1 MTAAEER
8 IELSPT
14 GWGHTESA
22 HDLPNA
28 GRKWLRREIGWTPR
42 DTPAEALAAITTTAT
57 RLQDASSSA
66 LIKIVGEDQVRTDG
80 PSRLR
85 RGSGRSYLDLIRRRS
100 GDVSG
105 LPDAV
110 VLPGSHREVLAVLSR
125 CVEDDIA
132 VVPFGGGTSVVGG
145 LAGGGGEHRAVVAL
159 DVARLNSI
167 DSIDAKSLLVTAGA
181 GLRAPEFEARMA
193 RYGLTLGHFPQSY
206 EFATLGGYAA
216 TRSVGQASTGY
227 GRFDELVSGARL
239 ATPVGS
245 WQVGRPPASAAGP
258 DLLGLVLGSEGI
270 LGVITDLT
278 LRVRPAPET
287 KHYEGWSFRSLP
299 RALEGLRQLARAE
312 LLPDIARLCDPDETR
327 ANIVLAAS
335 SKANALQKILRAR
348 GHGAGC
354 LLIVG
359 WEGDPDSVGV
369 RRRAASSLLRRCEA
383 VRIGRSVGQSWLANR
398 YSGPYLRDA
407 LLDVGLLV
415 ETLETAASWSDLA
428 EVYQTT
434 REALIAALSTADKK
448 PLVMCHVS
456 HVYPTGAS
464 LYFTV
469 LADRDDDRPLQ
480 QWLLAK
486 RAATDALLSVGGV
499 LTHHHAVGIDHAP
512 WLSREIGDLG
522 VAVLHAVKDRLDP
535 TGICNPGVLFGR
547 P

>member
-1 MTAAEER
+1 MTAAGER
-8 IELSPT
+8 AELSLT
-14 GWGHTESA
+14 GWGQSEKA
-22 HDLPNA
+22 HELPNA
-28 GRKWLRREIGWTPR
+28 ARKWLRREIGWTPR
-42 DTPAEALAAITTTAT
+42 STPPEALTSVTTAAT
-57 RLQDASSSA
+57 RLPDASSAA
-66 LIKIVGEDQVRTDG
+66 LIDIVGADHVRTDG

-85 RGSGRSYLDLIRRRS
+85 RGAGRSYLDLIRRRG

-110 VLPGSHREVLAVLSR
+110 VLPGSHDEVLAVLGR
-125 CVEDDIA
+125 CVDDDIA
-132 VVPFGGGTSVVGG
+132 VMPFGGGTSVVGG
-145 LAGGGGEHRAVVAL
+145 LAGGAGEHRAVVAV
-159 DVARLNSI
+159 DVARLTAI
-167 DSIDAKSLLVTAGA
+167 DSIDAKSCLVTAGA
-181 GLRAPEFEARMA
+181 GLRGPEFESRMA

-216 TRSVGQASTGY
+216 TRSAGHASTGY
-227 GRFDELVSGARL
+227 GRFEELVAAVRL

-245 WQVGRPPASAAGP
+245 WRVGRPPASAAGP
-258 DLLGLVLGSEGI
+258 DLLGLVLGSEGV
-270 LGVITDLT
+270 LGVITELT
-278 LRVRPAPET
+278 LRVRPAPEV

-312 LLPDIARLCDPDETR
+312 LLPDIARLSDPAETR
-327 ANIVLAAS
+327 ANLVMAGS
-335 SKANALQKILRAR
+335 SKANALQAVLRAR

-359 WEGDPDSVGV
+359 WEGDPDRVGV

-383 VRIGRSVGQSWLANR
+383 VRIGRSVGQSWLSSR
-398 YSGPYLRDA
+398 YSAPYLRDA

-428 EVYQTT
+428 DVHEAT
-434 REALIAALSTADKK
+434 RGALNESLSRSDKK

-480 QWLLAK
+480 QWLMAK
-486 RAATDALLSVGGV
+486 RVATDALLSAGGG
-499 LTHHHAVGIDHAP
+499 LTHHHGVGIDHAP
-512 WLSREIGDLG
+512 WLAHEIGDLG

-535 TGICNPGVLFGR
+535 TGICNPCVLFGR

>member
-1 MTAAEER
+1 MTEVQERAE
-8 IELSPT
+8 LTLT
-14 GWGHTESA
+14 GWGRTGSPHELS
-22 HDLPNA
+22 NA
-28 GRKWLRREIGWTPR
+28 ARKWLRREIGWTPR
-42 DTPAEALAAITTTAT
+42 PTPAEALTMVTTAAT
-57 RLQDASSSA
+57 RLPDSTSAA
-66 LIKIVGEDQVRTDG
+66 LIEIVGADHVQTDG

-85 RGSGRSYLDLIRRRS
+85 RGSGRSYLDLIRRRG

-110 VLPGSHREVLAVLSR
+110 VLPGTHDEVLAVLAN
-125 CVEDDIA
+125 CAQDDIA
-132 VVPFGGGTSVVGG
+132 VMPFGGGTSVVGG
-145 LAGGGGEHRAVVAL
+145 LAGGAGDHRAVIAV
-159 DVARLNSI
+159 DVSRLNSV
-167 DSIDAKSLLVTAGA
+167 DSIDAKSLLVTAGP

-216 TRSVGQASTGY
+216 TRSAGQASTGY
-227 GRFDELVSGARL
+227 GRFDELVQSIRL
-239 ATPVGS
+239 ATPVGN

-258 DLLGLVLGSEGI
+258 DLLGLVLGSEGVF
-270 LGVITDLT
+270 GVITELT

-299 RALEGLRQLARAE
+299 RALEGLRQLARADV
-312 LLPDIARLCDPDETR
+312 LPDIARLSDSDETR
-327 ANIVLAAS
+327 ANIVLSSSTKAS
-335 SKANALQKILRAR
+335 ALQALLRAR
-348 GHGAGC
+348 GHGGGC
-354 LLIVG
+354 LLVVG
-359 WEGDPDSVGV
+359 WEGDADSVGV
-369 RRRAASSLLRRCEA
+369 RRRAAGALLRRCEA
-383 VRIGRSVGQSWLANR
+383 IRLGRAVGQSWLASR
-398 YSGPYLRDA
+398 YAAPYLRDS
-407 LLDVGLLV
+407 LLDIGLLV
-415 ETLETAASWSDLA
+415 ETLETAASWTDLGDVHA
-428 EVYQTT
+428 AT
-434 REALIAALSTADKK
+434 RDALIESLSTADKK

-456 HVYPTGAS
+456 HAYPTGAS

-486 RAATDALLSVGGV
+486 RAATDAALSAGGV

-512 WLSREIGDLG
+512 WLAHEIGDLG

>member
-1 MTAAEER
+1 MTGEVER
-8 IELSPT
+8 AELSLT
-14 GWGHTESA
+14 GWGSSEAA
-22 HDLPNA
+22 HELPNA
-28 GRKWLRREIGWTPR
+28 ARKWLHRETGWTPR
-42 DTPAEALAAITTTAT
+42 STPAEALAAVRTAAT
-57 RLQDASSSA
+57 QLPDSTSAA
-66 LIKIVGEDQVRTDG
+66 LIEIVGDEQVRTDG

-85 RGSGRSYLDLIRRRS
+85 RGAGRSYLDLIRRRG

-110 VLPGSHREVLAVLSR
+110 VLPGSHDEVLAVLRR
-125 CVEDDIA
+125 CADDDIA
-132 VVPFGGGTSVVGG
+132 VVPFGGGTGVVGG
-145 LAGGGGEHRAVVAL
+145 LTGGAGEHRAVVAL
-159 DVARLNSI
+159 DVARLNTI
-167 DSIDAKSLLVTAGA
+167 DSIDAKSLLVTAGP
-181 GLRAPEFEARMA
+181 GLRGPEFESRMA

-216 TRSVGQASTGY
+216 TRSAGQASSGY
-227 GRFDELVSGARL
+227 GRFDELVAGVRV
-239 ATPVGS
+239 ATPAGT

-258 DLLGLVLGSEGI
+258 DLLGLVLGSEGV
-270 LGVITDLT
+270 LGVITELT
-278 LRVRPAPET
+278 LRVRPAPEV

-299 RALEGLRQLARAE
+299 RALEGMRQLARAE
-312 LLPDIARLCDPDETR
+312 LLPDVARLSDVDETR

-335 SKANALQKILRAR
+335 SKANALQALLRAR
-348 GHGAGC
+348 GHGSGC

-359 WEGDPDSVGV
+359 WEGGQEAVGV
-369 RRRAASSLLRRCEA
+369 RRRAASALLRRCEA
-383 VRIGRSVGQSWLANR
+383 VRIGRTVGQSWLSNR
-398 YSGPYLRDA
+398 YSGPYVRDA

-415 ETLETAASWSDLA
+415 ETLETAASWSDLMD
-428 EVYQTT
+428 VYDAT
-434 REALIAALSTADKK
+434 RDALITCLSTPDTK

-469 LADRDDDRPLQ
+469 LADRADDRPMQ

-486 RAATDALLSVGGV
+486 RAATDALLSAGGV

-512 WLSREIGDLG
+512 WLSREVGDLG

-535 TGICNPGVLFGR
+535 TGICNPCVLFGR

>member
-1 MTAAEER
+1 MPDER
-8 IELSPT
+8 TELSPT
-14 GWGHTESA
+14 GWGPAESA
-22 HDLPNA
+22 HDLPSA

-42 DTPAEALAAITTTAT
+42 DTPAEALAAVTTAAT
-57 RLQDASSSA
+57 RLSDSSSSA
-66 LIKIVGEDQVRTDG
+66 LIEIVGEDQVRTDG

-85 RGSGRSYLDLIRRRS
+85 RGAGRSYLDLIRRRS

-110 VLPGSHREVLAVLSR
+110 VLPGSHDEVLAVLSR

-145 LAGGGGEHRAVVAL
+145 LGGDGGEHRAVVAL
-159 DVARLNSI
+159 DVARLNAI

-181 GLRAPEFEARMA
+181 GLRGPEFEARMA

-206 EFATLGGYAA
+206 EYATLGGYAA

-227 GRFDELVSGARL
+227 GRFDELVSGVRL

-245 WQVGRPPASAAGP
+245 WQVGRAPASAAGP
-258 DLLGLVLGSEGI
+258 DLLGLVLGSEGV
-270 LGVITDLT
+270 LGVITELT

-312 LLPDIARLCDPDETR
+312 LLPDIARLSDPDETR

-335 SKANALQKILRAR
+335 SKANALQTLLRAR
-348 GHGAGC
+348 GHGSGC

-359 WEGDPDSVGV
+359 WEGDTDSVGV

-383 VRIGRSVGQSWLANR
+383 VRIGRSVGQSWLSNR

-428 EVYQTT
+428 EVYQAT
-434 REALIAALSTADKK
+434 REALITSLSTADKK

-486 RAATDALLSVGGV
+486 RAATDALLSAGGV

-535 TGICNPGVLFGR
+535 TGICNPCVLFGR

>member
-1 MTAAEER
+1 MTEAEER
-8 IELSPT
+8 TELGLT
-14 GWGHTESA
+14 GWGQSA
-22 HDLPNA
+22 KGHELPNA
-28 GRKWLRREIGWTPR
+28 AGKWLRREIGWTPR
-42 DTPAEALAAITTTAT
+42 PTQAKELASVTTAAT
-57 RLQDASSSA
+57 RLTDASSAA
-66 LIKIVGEDQVRTDG
+66 LIEILGADHVRTDG

-85 RGSGRSYLDLIRRRS
+85 RGAGRSYLDLIRRRG

-110 VLPGSHREVLAVLSR
+110 VLPGSHNEVLAVLGR
-125 CVEDDIA
+125 CVDDDIA
-132 VVPFGGGTSVVGG
+132 VMPFGGGTSVVGG
-145 LAGGGGEHRAVVAL
+145 LAGGAGGHRAVIAL
-159 DVARLNSI
+159 DVARLKDVS
-167 DSIDAKSLLVTAGA
+167 SIDAKSLLVTAGP
-181 GLRAPEFEARMA
+181 GLRGPEFETRMA

-216 TRSVGQASTGY
+216 TRSAGQASTGY
-227 GRFDELVSGARL
+227 GRFDELVAGARL

-245 WQVGRPPASAAGP
+245 WQVRRPPCSAAGP

-270 LGVITDLT
+270 FGVITDLT
-278 LRVRPAPET
+278 LRVRPAPEA

-312 LLPDIARLCDPDETR
+312 LLPDIVRLSDTDETR
-327 ANIVLAAS
+327 ANIAFTGG
-335 SKANALQKILRAR
+335 SKATALQALLRAR
-348 GHGAGC
+348 GHGGGC
-354 LLIVG
+354 LLIAG
-359 WEGDPDSVGV
+359 WEGEADAVGV

-383 VRIGRSVGQSWLANR
+383 VRLGRSVGQSWLSNR

-415 ETLETAASWSDLA
+415 ETLETAASWTDLG
-428 EVYQTT
+428 EVHDAT
-434 REALIAALSTADKK
+434 RDALIESLSTSEAK

-486 RAATDALLSVGGV
+486 RAATDALLSTGGV

-522 VAVLHAVKDRLDP
+522 IAVLHAVKDRLDP
-535 TGICNPGVLFGR
+535 TGICNPCVLFGR

>member
-1 MTAAEER
+1 MTGEVER
-8 IELSPT
+8 AELSLT
-14 GWGHTESA
+14 GWGSSEAA
-22 HDLPNA
+22 HELPNA
-28 GRKWLRREIGWTPR
+28 ARKWLHRETGWTPR
-42 DTPAEALAAITTTAT
+42 STPAEALATVRTAAT
-57 RLQDASSSA
+57 QLPDSTSAA
-66 LIKIVGEDQVRTDG
+66 LIEIVGDEQVRTDG

-85 RGSGRSYLDLIRRRS
+85 RGAGRSYLDLIRRRG

-110 VLPGSHREVLAVLSR
+110 VLPGSHDEVLAVLRR
-125 CVEDDIA
+125 CADDDIA

-145 LAGGGGEHRAVVAL
+145 LTGGAGEHRAVVAL
-159 DVARLNSI
+159 DVARLNTI
-167 DSIDAKSLLVTAGA
+167 DSIDAKSLLVTAGP
-181 GLRAPEFEARMA
+181 GLRGPEFESRMA

-216 TRSVGQASTGY
+216 TRSAGQASSGY
-227 GRFDELVSGARL
+227 GRFDELVAGVRV
-239 ATPVGS
+239 ATPAGT

-258 DLLGLVLGSEGI
+258 DLLGLVLGSEGV
-270 LGVITDLT
+270 LGVITELT
-278 LRVRPAPET
+278 LRVRPAPEV

-299 RALEGLRQLARAE
+299 RALEGMRQLARAE
-312 LLPDIARLCDPDETR
+312 LLPDVARLSDVDETR

-335 SKANALQKILRAR
+335 SKANALQALLRAR
-348 GHGAGC
+348 GHGSGC

-359 WEGDPDSVGV
+359 WEGGQETVGV
-369 RRRAASSLLRRCEA
+369 RRRAASALLRRCEA
-383 VRIGRSVGQSWLANR
+383 VRIGRTVGQSWQSNR
-398 YSGPYLRDA
+398 YSGPYVRDA

-415 ETLETAASWSDLA
+415 ETLETAASWSDLMD
-428 EVYQTT
+428 VYDAT
-434 REALIAALSTADKK
+434 RDALITCLSTPDTK

-469 LADRDDDRPLQ
+469 LADRADDRPMQ

-486 RAATDALLSVGGV
+486 RAATDALLSAGGV

-512 WLSREIGDLG
+512 WLSREVGDLG

-535 TGICNPGVLFGR
+535 TGICNPCVLFGR